1 MKNKHQNTISW
12 Y

>member
-1 MKNKHQNTISW
+1 MHQNTISW